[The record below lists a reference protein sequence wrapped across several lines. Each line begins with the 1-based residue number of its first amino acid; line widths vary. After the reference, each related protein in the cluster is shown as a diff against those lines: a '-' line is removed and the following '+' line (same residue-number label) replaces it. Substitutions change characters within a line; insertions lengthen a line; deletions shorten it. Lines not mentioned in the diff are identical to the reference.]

1 MNTPRPVSAPA
12 PTKGAKVRPG
22 DLIRRRGN
30 GPAGYVVRWPRD
42 REDWTPLDDGSD
54 EWVVTWF
61 LNEGATGRDTDT
73 ELCCAA
79 EFEVVGHIPGYDQGS
94 PSPSFPVILDDAL
107 YRDLWRYFGDPVRAE
122 AANAAG
128 MWPTLPCSVRVN
140 CCPGGAP
147 ALADTPFTRAFL
159 SWRNSTP

>member
-1 MNTPRPVSAPA
+1 MDAIHPLPVTIRAYLSEAGEAWTSAVYQNLPCGCTVAGNGTTPHPLTPKLCEVHAAANPPVPA
-12 PTKGAKVRPG
+12 PTPRKGQEVRPG

-42 REDWTPLDDGSD
+42 REDWTPLNDGSD

-79 EFEVVGHIPGYDQGS
+79 EFEVVGRIPGYDPGR
-94 PSPSFPVILDDAL
+94 PSPS
-107 YRDLWRYFGDPVRAE
+107 RDTKQP
-122 AANAAG
+122 
-128 MWPTLPCSVRVN
+128 S
-140 CCPGGAP
+140 
-147 ALADTPFTRAFL
+147 
-159 SWRNSTP
+159 

>member
-1 MNTPRPVSAPA
+1 MSTPHPLPVTILAYLSEAGNAWTSAVYQNLPCGCTVDGNGTKPHPLTPKLCEAHAAVRLTPPAPA
-12 PTKGAKVRPG
+12 APAKGAKVRPG

-42 REDWTPLDDGSD
+42 REDWTPLDDVSD

-79 EFEVVGHIPGYDQGS
+79 EFEVVGHIPG
-94 PSPSFPVILDDAL
+94 
-107 YRDLWRYFGDPVRAE
+107 
-122 AANAAG
+122 
-128 MWPTLPCSVRVN
+128 
-140 CCPGGAP
+140 
-147 ALADTPFTRAFL
+147 
-159 SWRNSTP
+159 